1 MRPFLLLAPLVV
13 TLVAGCQAD
22 APVALDPDPMAAT
35 IVAADV
41 EAAALEA
48 ARAAVL
54 TVAPSASTL
63 ASGGVDLVAGAIENP
78 RAVAASPGCGW
89 TWGPDRFEC
98 ADALTGGATRARAYR
113 AFIAGESVNAIL
125 GAVDSVLE
133 WQSVSTAGPRA
144 DGRRA
149 TTATLRDSAVLRVLR
164 RTTDRGTMRGMTVAR
179 AGAVS
184 ARATTETADGTRE
197 VALSGTSALSSLWYA
212 APEAAHPYPLQ
223 GTLAVTL
230 AGAAAWRPSLGADAS
245 VTPVAARVE
254 LTFDGTRAATV
265 RVGALRCA
273 IDLADASIGGCWR

>member
-48 ARAAVL
+48 ARATVL
-54 TVAPSASTL
+54 TVAPAATTL

-78 RAVAASPGCGW
+78 RAVAASPSCGW

-98 ADALTGGATRARAYR
+98 ADALSGGATRVRAYR
-113 AFIAGESVNAIL
+113 AFIAGESVNAVL
-125 GAVDSVLE
+125 GAVDSLVE
-133 WQSVSTAGPRA
+133 WQWVATMGRA
-144 DGRRA
+144 PDGRRA
-149 TTATLRDSAVLRVLR
+149 TTAALHDSAVLRVMR
-164 RTTDRGTMRGMTVAR
+164 RSTDRGTMRGMSVGR
-179 AGAVS
+179 AGVVS
-184 ARATTETADGTRE
+184 ARATTESAEGTRE
-197 VALSGTSALSSLWYA
+197 VALAGTSTLASLWYA
-212 APEAAHPYPLQ
+212 APEAAYPYPRQ
-223 GTLAVTL
+223 GTLVVTL
-230 AGAAAWRPSLGADAS
+230 AGTAAWRPARGADVS
-245 VTPVAARVE
+245 PTPVAARVE
-254 LTFDGTRAATV
+254 MTFDGTRVATV